1 MIIIYTRKLGK
12 LIKTKW
18 LTFYYAASEFSYYIS
33 SISFL
38 AVKKTNNFQMMKRL
52 VCVLHSQGGDNKKT
66 FLPMF
71 DFFFNFSFLC
81 KLLLH
86 YLRPKFCTQLRFL
99 YFFFQKEYNN
109 IWFTGHHLIS
119 LLDLVLSLPEGAET
133 DLLQNSDRWVAI
145 IVGSFSPSF
154 II

>member
-1 MIIIYTRKLGK
+1 MQLQNS
-12 LIKTKW
+12 
-18 LTFYYAASEFSYYIS
+18 LT
-33 SISFL
+33 
-38 AVKKTNNFQMMKRL
+38 
-52 VCVLHSQGGDNKKT
+52 T
-66 FLPMF
+66 FLPF
-71 DFFFNFSFLC
+71 LSWLSKRQIISKWWKGWFVYFTHREVIIRKHFFPCLIIFFCFSVLC

-99 YFFFQKEYNN
+99 YFFFQKEYDNV
-109 IWFTGHHLIS
+109 WFTGHHLIS

-145 IVGSFSPSF
+145 IVGSFSPFF